1 MFRNSS
7 KRKNNLRTLASVI
20 GNSVASFR
28 AVRLGP
34 SLYRN
39 LTYQK

>member
-7 KRKNNLRTLASVI
+7 KIKNNLRTLASI
-20 GNSVASFR
+20 ISNSVASVR
-28 AVRLGP
+28 VVRLGP
-34 SLYRN
+34 FLYRN